1 MSAPLL
7 WVARTPNGELAALV
21 AAEELPDGARGR
33 EGSRGRWQLLPDL
46 DSASSSDLRARRT
59 TLGDLL
65 SPLPASSGV
74 APDDLLAHLVTLPDP
89 LSGRAQPA
97 REVRVLAFED
107 ELPEL
112 EDQIEGPGGCRFRL
126 TRVEWSGEELPASLL
141 IAGPTA
147 PDGPWIRNLGP
158 ESAPLRELILL
169 LGEAKALGLE
179 PPGTSPLALWLA
191 SDSGG
196 RGLSGKE
203 LRRERELYGAL
214 IAEVLCGTGRAEHKS
229 GARVELE
236 DHPLGA
242 QLRFS
247 HWDKQ
252 GESSCPPLELRAAKL
267 EARVAQQLF
276 ALVRSPLAP
285 YWVLST
291 ARGEMGDLRGARR
304 WFNEHLLRFLPR
316 GGGEV

>member
-7 WVARTPNGELAALV
+7 WVARTPGGELAALV

-46 DSASSSDLRARRT
+46 DRASSSDLRARRT

-97 REVRVLAFED
+97 REVRVLAFEE

-112 EDQIEGPGGCRFRL
+112 EEQIEGPGGCRFRL
-126 TRVEWSGEELPASLL
+126 TRVEWSGAELPASLL

-147 PDGPWIRNLGP
+147 AGGPWIRNLGP
-158 ESAPLRELILL
+158 ESAPLRELVLL
-169 LGEAKALGLE
+169 LGEARALGLE
-179 PPGTSPLALWLA
+179 PPSTSPLALWLA

-203 LRRERELYGAL
+203 LRREREVYAAL
-214 IAEVLCGTGRAEHKS
+214 ITEALCGASRAEHKS
-229 GARVELE
+229 GARLELA
-236 DHPLGA
+236 DHPLGM

-252 GESSCPPLELRAAKL
+252 GSATCPALELRASKL
-267 EARVAQQLF
+267 EARVAGQLF

-285 YWVLST
+285 YWVLSE
-291 ARGEMGDLRGARR
+291 AAGALGDLRGARR
-304 WFNEHLLRFLPR
+304 WFNEHLLRCLPR